1 MPRVAAVLDDAD
13 DVRAT
18 AGAGW
23 AAGTVLI
30 ELQAVAARIA
40 STGPRN
46 EADRMGSSGQSG

>member
-40 STGPRN
+40 STGPRSD
-46 EADRMGSSGQSG
+46 ADRMGSSGQSG